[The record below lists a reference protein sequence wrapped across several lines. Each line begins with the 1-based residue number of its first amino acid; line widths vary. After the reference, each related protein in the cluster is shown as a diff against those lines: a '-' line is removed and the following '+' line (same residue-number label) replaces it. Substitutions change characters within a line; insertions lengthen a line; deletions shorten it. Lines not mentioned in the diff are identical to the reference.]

1 MCSVPQPSMD
11 VGIAGGTTPYIGN
24 NLTLECL
31 VQLDS
36 GVSYS
41 EVVVEIMWYKA
52 GLRSTIASQETIV
65 PPDMMHSTISFTY
78 LLESHSGMYKCE
90 ATLTPRDVRTNSIP
104 TVSSTFYDLTVIGK
118 QFTH

>member
-1 MCSVPQPSMD
+1 MD

-52 GLRSTIASQETIV
+52 GLRSTIASQEIIV

-104 TVSSTFYDLTVIGK
+104 IVSSTFYDLTVIGK